1 MYYYTQYL
9 SPIGQLTLACNETS
23 LVGVW
28 IEGQKYYGH
37 TILKEGIRADD
48 FPMLKKAKVWLTRY
62 FAGERPEISELS
74 LAPQG
79 SEFQQRI
86 WRLLCE
92 IPYGETTTYGELAKK
107 AAAQMGKE
115 SMSAQAV
122 GGAVG
127 HNPIGIIIPC
137 HRVLGA
143 DGSLTGYAGGMD
155 KKRKLLEGERRKKQ
169 G

>member
-37 TILKEGIRADD
+37 KILKETIKADD
-48 FPMLKKAKVWLTRY
+48 FPVLEKTKVWLTRY
-62 FAGERPEISELS
+62 FAGERPELSELS

-79 SEFQQRI
+79 SEFRQRV

-127 HNPIGIIIPC
+127 HNPISIIIPC

-155 KKRKLLEGERRKKQ
+155 KKLKLLEVERRTK
-169 G
+169 